1 MAENSEFFVVRRS
14 STALSNAVIHDSNLS
29 FAALG
34 LLMVS
39 LSLPPNAP
47 CGYRAFLGR
56 GMGEKAVRKALKELE
71 ELNYRFRFRLRR
83 EGQLR
88 EVTVVADTPITKDEA
103 HAEVVSMMNAGVVK
117 QASISTCVSHPEP
130 ELSTTPEASEPVDNH
145 RAATGAARSGTVD
158 NSLTVPR
165 SSAARWS
172 EAHTSNEVSNNSSL
186 RSELNTNQPE
196 GSHNPIAAPANV
208 GVVDETPSPPQ
219 AAPPDGEARPDWG
232 LLDECLPAPMRRGL
246 STAAGLTITK
256 ALRAAE
262 TSGWTRS
269 QIYRNLNENPL
280 PDSMRNRT
288 GLVIHRVQTVA
299 GTPPPTVKK
308 KPPRPVPEAPQK
320 ATKREPPPQWVKD
333 FFREKY
339 PEHFRQKDCTPRKEI
354 V

>member
-1 MAENSEFFVVRRS
+1 MAESAEFFVVRRS

-103 HAEVVSMMNAGVVK
+103 HTEVVAMMNAGVVK
-117 QASISTCVSHPEP
+117 QATISTCVSHPSP
-130 ELSTTPEASEPVDNH
+130 EFSTAPEASEPVDNH
-145 RAATGAARSGTVD
+145 RAATCAARSETVD
-158 NSLTVPR
+158 NSPTVPR

-172 EAHTSNEVSNNSSL
+172 AAHTSNEVSNNSSL

-196 GSHNPIAAPANV
+196 GSHGPVAAPADV
-208 GVVDETPSPPQ
+208 GVVGENLLTTQ
-219 AAPPDGEARPDWG
+219 AAPPAGEARPDWG
-232 LLDECLPAPMRRGL
+232 LLDECLPATMRRGL

-256 ALRAAE
+256 ALKAAE
-262 TSGWTRS
+262 MAGWTRS

-280 PDSMRNRT
+280 PVAPRNRT
-288 GLVIHRVQTVA
+288 GLVIHRVQVVA
-299 GTPPPTVKK
+299 ETPPPIRR
-308 KPPRPVPEAPQK
+308 KPPRPPAEAPQK
-320 ATKREPPPQWVKD
+320 ATKPKPPPQWVKD

-339 PEHFRQKDCTPRKEI
+339 PDHFRQKDSTPRKEI
-354 V
+354 A